1 MKKLVGSLLV
11 IMSVAAVALAAD
23 MAYLDAGGAGDAA
36 AWLGPSAM
44 PGPTAE
50 LKWDNGSRRWAIAW
64 TTSAAAGLLTGND
77 FNTSTLLGRTN
88 KVKILKFK
96 MMSCSFW
103 PSTSWEGLR
112 ISFWSF
118 AGGAPGSKLWPT
130 GSSGYYFKPSAGAGH
145 VWVECDVN
153 WTCPNSAFVAAEE
166 QYYNY
171 PNCDPF
177 EVDNN
182 MTFLY
187 HSWQYQSNAW
197 QYFTNDPEP
206 YRNLMIRVIVD
217 TNANP
222 GVAPTSIGRIKAL
235 YY

>member
-1 MKKLVGSLLV
+1 MKYFAFILLTLSLAGGLA
-11 IMSVAAVALAAD
+11 SAAD
-23 MAYLDAGGAGDAA
+23 MAVLDGGGAGDPA
-36 AWLGPSAM
+36 AWGGPSAL

-50 LKWDNGSRRWAIAW
+50 LLWDNGTRRWSYAW
-64 TTSAAAGLLTGND
+64 YTGTGWSVGND
-77 FNTSTLLGRTN
+77 FNTATLVGRTN

-96 MMSCSFW
+96 MLTRADW
-103 PSTSWEGLR
+103 PNTSWDGFR

-118 AGGAPGSKLWPT
+118 AGGSPGSKLWPT
-130 GSSGYYFKPSAGAGH
+130 GSSGYFFKPSAGAGH
-145 VWVECDVN
+145 VWVECDIN
-153 WTCPNSAFVAAEE
+153 WTCPNSSFVAAEE
-166 QYYNY
+166 QYYNW
-171 PNCDPF
+171 PNCDAF
-177 EVDNN
+177 AVDNN

-187 HSWQYQSNAW
+187 HSWMNQGGSAWAYFNA
-197 QYFTNDPEP
+197 TTDPL